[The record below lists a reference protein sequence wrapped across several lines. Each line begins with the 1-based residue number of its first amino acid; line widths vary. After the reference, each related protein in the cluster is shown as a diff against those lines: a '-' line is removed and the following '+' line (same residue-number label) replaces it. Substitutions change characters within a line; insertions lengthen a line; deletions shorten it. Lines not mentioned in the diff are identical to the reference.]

1 MAKGSWR
8 NTPTSPFAAAVRSEE
23 RAAPKRTPWFQLKDW
38 TTSGRV
44 AGRRHPKRM
53 AERGT
58 PSGLSQRGSTMGHW
72 ERGAVKRA
80 LGWAAGVPSEG
91 VQALPF
97 QSVSAGGGALIPSHQ
112 TSPSGVRAVLV
123 KRVFLARVSM
133 AFGLEATEVPGATPK
148 RPASG
153 LMA

>member
-44 AGRRHPKRM
+44 AGRRPPKRM

-80 LGWAAGVPSEG
+80 LGWAAGVPSE
-91 VQALPF
+91 
-97 QSVSAGGGALIPSHQ
+97 GGGALIPSHQ